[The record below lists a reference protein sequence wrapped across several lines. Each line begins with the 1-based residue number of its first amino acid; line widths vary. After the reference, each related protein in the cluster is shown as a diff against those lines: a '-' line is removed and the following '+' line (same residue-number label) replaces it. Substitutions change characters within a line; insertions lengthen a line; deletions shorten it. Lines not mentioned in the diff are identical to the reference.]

1 MARLA
6 QLEALCRR
14 QFAPLLLDGVQLADT
29 AQCLRGNRTAI
40 GSMQVEELAAYV
52 GHARQLGDAGSEHGF
67 VARVIVNHQLA
78 SPARQEGTR
87 MRASTAGLIVEHNDA
102 RPLVQV
108 IGSVG
113 P

>member
-1 MARLA
+1 M
-6 QLEALCRR
+6 
-14 QFAPLLLDGVQLADT
+14 LLDGIQLANA
-29 AQCLRGNRTAI
+29 AQCLCGNWTAV

-52 GHARQLGDAGSEHGF
+52 GRACQFGDAGSEHGF
-67 VARVIVNHQLA
+67 VACVIVNHQLA
-78 SPARQEGTR
+78 LPARQKGARVRAGT
-87 MRASTAGLIVEHNDA
+87 TGLIVEHDDA